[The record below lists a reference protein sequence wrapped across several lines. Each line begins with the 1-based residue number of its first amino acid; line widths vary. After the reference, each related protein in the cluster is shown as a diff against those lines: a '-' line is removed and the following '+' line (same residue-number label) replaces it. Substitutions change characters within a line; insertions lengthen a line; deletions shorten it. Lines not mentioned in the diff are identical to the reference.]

1 MTHRTAAVRS
11 EVEPIEWAVF
21 EEEVSPEPLTR
32 KQYLA
37 VLLSDQIATHRVAP
51 ELMAELKREFREDE
65 IVGLCMS
72 AAIAHAG
79 HVLNEAVRL
88 SPAVGAVCS
97 ISRRKSSPLADK
109 LLSDGGA

>member
-21 EEEVSPEPLTR
+21 EEEVSPEPLDR

-37 VLLSDQIATHRVAP
+37 ACLSDRIATHRVDA
-51 ELMAELKREFREDE
+51 ELMAELKQEFRDDE

-88 SPAVGAVCS
+88 SPEEGAACS
-97 ISRRKSSPLADK
+97 LPHPAEEH
-109 LLSDGGA
+109 AEANA

>member
-37 VLLSDQIATHRVAP
+37 ACLSDRIATHRVDRK
-51 ELMAELKREFREDE
+51 LMAELKKEYSDAE
-65 IVGLCMS
+65 IVGLCMN
-72 AAIAHAG
+72 AAISHAG

-88 SPAVGAVCS
+88 SPEEGAACS
-97 ISRRKSSPLADK
+97 LPQPADGHAE
-109 LLSDGGA
+109 SNA

>member
-1 MTHRTAAVRS
+1 MRS

-37 VLLSDQIATHRVAP
+37 VCLSDRIATHRVDP
-51 ELMAELKREFREDE
+51 KLMAELKQEYNDAE
-65 IVGLCMS
+65 IVGLCMN

-88 SPAVGAVCS
+88 SPEEGAACALPHPAVEHEEAN
-97 ISRRKSSPLADK
+97 A
-109 LLSDGGA
+109 